1 MRRTEEETHGGFA
14 EVVAVCLHGVRG
26 KSHVMEHT
34 LEFDRELEAA
44 FDFEFGKHA
53 SFRIIRYRSVVK
65 ESLCEMSLIISLEDV
80 LFCDEPEQ
88 TDRFI

>member
-1 MRRTEEETHGGFA
+1 MKRIEETYGSFA
-14 EVVAVCLHGVRG
+14 EVIAVRLHGVRG
-26 KSHVMEHT
+26 KFHVMEHT

-44 FDFEFGKHA
+44 FYLEFAKHA

-65 ESLCEMSLIISLEDV
+65 ESLCKMSLVISLEDV